1 MWENITIF
9 IGQAWKLVFAE
20 DGEMASYLQA
30 IMNGEYEYASL
41 FRVNLLI
48 NFISD
53 GCTAEYSNLNRE
65 KLGNYI
71 NCLLY
76 TSPSPRDCS

>member
-1 MWENITIF
+1 
-9 IGQAWKLVFAE
+9 
-20 DGEMASYLQA
+20 MASYLQA

-53 GCTAEYSNLNRE
+53 AVQPNIQILTVKS
-65 KLGNYI
+65 
-71 NCLLY
+71 
-76 TSPSPRDCS
+76 